1 LESRMERKIDYSIA
15 RRRMVQE
22 QLAARDITDRRILE
36 AFMEVPRHLFL
47 DEAIGARA
55 YEDCSFPIGYSQTI
69 SQPYIQALMLQYL
82 SINPQDR
89 VLEIGTGSG
98 YLTAIL
104 SLLSREV
111 FSVERMAAL
120 SKNAEDVLSGISTGR
135 IRLKTGDGSN
145 GWEFYAPYDRIIVS
159 AAMAEGPDT
168 LLAQLKDD
176 GIMIAP
182 VVSDNEHLILFRKRA
197 DVVESDRLSRC
208 AFVPLLKGVE

>member
-1 LESRMERKIDYSIA
+1 MERKIDYSIA

>member
-1 LESRMERKIDYSIA
+1 MERKIDYSIA

-82 SINPQDR
+82 SIDPQDR

-104 SLLSREV
+104 SLLSKEV

-120 SKNAEDVLSGISTGR
+120 SKNAEEVLSGISTGR
-135 IRLKTGDGSN
+135 IRLKTDDGSN
-145 GWEFYAPYDRIIVS
+145 GWEFYAPYDKIIVS
-159 AAMAEGPDT
+159 AAMAEGPDM
-168 LLAQLKDD
+168 LLAQLKDN
-176 GIMIAP
+176 GMMIAP
-182 VVSDNEHLILFRKRA
+182 VVYDNEHLILFRKRA
-197 DVVESDRLSRC
+197 DGVTSERLSRC

>member
-1 LESRMERKIDYSIA
+1 MESRMERKIDYSIA

-98 YLTAIL
+98 YLTAIM

-159 AAMAEGPDT
+159 AAMTEGPDM

-197 DVVESDRLSRC
+197 DVVANERLSRC

>member
-1 LESRMERKIDYSIA
+1 MERKIDYSIA

-55 YEDCSFPIGYSQTI
+55 YDDCSFPIGYSQTI

-104 SLLSREV
+104 SLLSKEV
-111 FSVERMAAL
+111 FSVERMGAL
-120 SKNAEDVLSGISTGR
+120 SRNAEEVLSRISTGR

-145 GWEFYAPYDRIIVS
+145 GWEFYAPFDRIIVS
-159 AAMAEGPDT
+159 AAMAEGPDM
-168 LLAQLKDD
+168 LLAQLKDE
-176 GIMIAP
+176 GMMIAP

-197 DVVESDRLSRC
+197 GAVASERLSRC

>member
-1 LESRMERKIDYSIA
+1 MERKIDYSIA

-98 YLTAIL
+98 YLTAIM

-159 AAMAEGPDT
+159 AAMTEGPDT